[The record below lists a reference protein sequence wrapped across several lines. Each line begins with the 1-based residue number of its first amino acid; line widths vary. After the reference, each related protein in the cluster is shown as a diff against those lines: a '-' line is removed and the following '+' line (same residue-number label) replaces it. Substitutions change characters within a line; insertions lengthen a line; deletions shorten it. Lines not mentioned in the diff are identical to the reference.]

1 MYNSNQNFSLGL
13 SDFRTTFYLYP
24 FAHKIKQF
32 PTFRLL
38 PLSFHLLKNM
48 KIAIFGASG
57 RIGSR
62 IVNEA
67 LHRGHDVT
75 AVARHPEDYTVVLP
89 RLHVTRGDLFNTQ
102 DVEAAVFD
110 HDAVVCAYNATKGAA
125 PSSFSELT
133 VPLLNGLKQAHVKR
147 LLVVGGAGSLEVSP
161 GVQLVDTPDFPEAYK
176 PSALAHREALK
187 IYQQEKDI
195 EWTYLSPAAE
205 IAPGERT
212 GKFRTGKD
220 ELLIGPDGHSFISME
235 DYAVA
240 VIDELETPMH
250 IRERFTVAY

>member
-1 MYNSNQNFSLGL
+1 
-13 SDFRTTFYLYP
+13 
-24 FAHKIKQF
+24 
-32 PTFRLL
+32 
-38 PLSFHLLKNM
+38 M
-48 KIAIFGASG
+48 KIAIFGAGG

-67 LHRGHDVT
+67 LSRGHEVT
-75 AVARHPEDYTVVLP
+75 AAVRHPENYTLEAP
-89 RLHVTRGDLFNTQ
+89 HLHVTRGDLFDSDN
-102 DVEAAVFD
+102 VESAVFD
-110 HDAVVCAYNATKGAA
+110 HDAVVSAFNFKQGVTS
-125 PSSFSELT
+125 PSTFTE
-133 VPLLNGLKQAHVKR
+133 VVPPLLNGLKQAGVKR

-161 GVQLVDTPDFPEAYK
+161 GVQLVDTPNFPEAYK

-187 IYQQEKDI
+187 LYRQEKEI

-220 ELLIGPDGHSFISME
+220 QLITDANGKSFISME

-240 VIDELETPMH
+240 VVDELETPMH
-250 IRERFTVAY
+250 VRERFTVGY